1 MESRKRRL
9 FRLSELRDG
18 EVRVYTIPT
27 GDRDSARLETR
38 RILAAVLAISADAIA
53 LEYGPKG
60 KPTLRTDPSLH
71 FSVSHAETVSLV
83 AVTRVALIGVDVEL
97 VRAVPMAD
105 AILRRFLPAEDVG
118 AILTDDNRDFR
129 FVRAWTRAEA
139 TVKVRGAS
147 VWEAATP
154 DPSVTTRDVTAPD
167 GYVASVAVAAS
178 EWYVT
183 EMRWE
188 VR

>member
-1 MESRKRRL
+1 MSSL
-9 FRLSELRDG
+9 TDG
-18 EVRVYTIPT
+18 EVRVYTIHT
-27 GDRDSARLETR
+27 GDRDSARAATR
-38 RILAAVLAISADAIA
+38 RILASLLACSVEAIE

-60 KPTLRTDPSLH
+60 KPTLRTDFGLH
-71 FSVSHAETVSLV
+71 FSVSHADTISMV
-83 AVTRVALIGVDVEL
+83 AVTRVAPIGVDVEL

-118 AILTDDNRDFR
+118 TILSDDKKDFR

-154 DPSVTTRDVTAPD
+154 DPMVTIRDVVAPD
-167 GYVASVAVAAS
+167 GYAASVAVAAR
-178 EWYVT
+178 EWSLTQADWDDTHPTDIVA
-183 EMRWE
+183 
-188 VR
+188 